1 MHDGFWSRA
10 AGVLGC
16 TTIVMAFGLPLTVT
30 AQQGAAT
37 GAQRI
42 VVIGCLRA
50 SGQGR
55 AGGGATAELT
65 LTDFRGGPS
74 PTFRVDGSD
83 TRLNW
88 HVGHTVEIAGTIAA
102 GGGRG
107 GAMGQRLNVQSVNYI
122 STSCWEPPKSGA
134 K

>member
-1 MHDGFWSRA
+1 MHEGFWSRA
-10 AGVLGC
+10 ASVLGC
-16 TTIVMAFGLPLTVT
+16 TTMVMAFGLPLTAR

-37 GAQRI
+37 GAARV
-42 VVIGCLRA
+42 VVIGCLKG

-55 AGGGATAELT
+55 AGGGANAPLT
-65 LTDFRGGPS
+65 IVDFRGGPS
-74 PTFRVDGSD
+74 PTFQVDGSD

-88 HVGHTVEIAGTIAA
+88 HVGHTVEIAGTIAP
-102 GGGRG
+102 GGRG

-122 STSCWEPPKSGA
+122 STSCWEPPKTGA

>member
-1 MHDGFWSRA
+1 MHERFWSRA
-10 AGVLGC
+10 AGVLAC
-16 TTIVMAFGLPLTVT
+16 ATIVMAFGHPLTVT

-37 GAQRI
+37 GARV

-55 AGGGATAELT
+55 AGGGANAALT
-65 LTDFRGGPS
+65 IVDFRGGPS
-74 PTFRVDGSD
+74 PTFQVDGSD

-88 HVGHTVEIAGTIAA
+88 HVGHTIEIAGTIAP
-102 GGGRG
+102 GGARG
-107 GAMGQRLNVQSVNYI
+107 GAMAQRLNVQSVNYI
-122 STSCWEPPKSGA
+122 STSCWEPPKTGA

>member
-1 MHDGFWSRA
+1 MHQGFWSKA
-10 AGVLGC
+10 ARVLGC
-16 TTIVMAFGLPLTVT
+16 TTMAVAFGLPLTVA

-37 GAQRI
+37 GAARV

-55 AGGGATAELT
+55 AGGANAALT
-65 LTDFRGGPS
+65 IVDFRGGPS
-74 PTFRVDGSD
+74 PTFQVDGSD

-88 HVGHTVEIAGTIAA
+88 HVGHTVEIAGTIAP
-102 GGGRG
+102 GGRG
-107 GAMGQRLNVQSVNYI
+107 GAMAQRLNVQSVNYI
-122 STSCWEPPKSGA
+122 STSCWEPPKTGA